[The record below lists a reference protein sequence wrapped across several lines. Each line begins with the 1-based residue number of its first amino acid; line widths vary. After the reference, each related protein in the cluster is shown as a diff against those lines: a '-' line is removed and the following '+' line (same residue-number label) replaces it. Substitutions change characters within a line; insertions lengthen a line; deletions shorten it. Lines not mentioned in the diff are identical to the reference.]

1 MPGNSHE
8 NKQKNSLF
16 VAPRHFNRPTANLE
30 GDKALA
36 LPLSSQLKAL
46 QKTFL
51 SCHMGDGL
59 IDSLLGR
66 PTSQAV
72 PPVLR
77 SVQVPDNPP
86 KNMWNSHY
94 DCKSWSAAMDT
105 NGSLAIWLQSM
116 WFWLLLQSVS
126 WWHELFQNSGVFLA
140 KITLKGGKGEELS
153 FFLGMALPLTKLC

>member
-1 MPGNSHE
+1 M
-8 NKQKNSLF
+8 
-16 VAPRHFNRPTANLE
+16 APRHFNRPTANLE

-36 LPLSSQLKAL
+36 LQLSSQLKVF

-77 SVQVPDNPP
+77 SVQAPDNPP
-86 KNMWNSHY
+86 KNM
-94 DCKSWSAAMDT
+94 
-105 NGSLAIWLQSM
+105 
-116 WFWLLLQSVS
+116 
-126 WWHELFQNSGVFLA
+126 
-140 KITLKGGKGEELS
+140 
-153 FFLGMALPLTKLC
+153 